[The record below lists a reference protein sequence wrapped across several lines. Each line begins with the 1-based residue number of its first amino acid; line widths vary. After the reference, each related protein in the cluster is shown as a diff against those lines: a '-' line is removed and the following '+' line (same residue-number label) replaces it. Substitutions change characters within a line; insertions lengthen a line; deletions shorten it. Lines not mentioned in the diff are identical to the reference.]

1 MSNKQDLK
9 EDIWL
14 PLIGFLNLYLIK
26 LTLDWIF
33 KGYKLIMNEITYR
46 VIKHTVG
53 VVALG
58 IVFKLK
64 LPEPFQDNEKL

>member
-1 MSNKQDLK
+1 
-9 EDIWL
+9 
-14 PLIGFLNLYLIK
+14 
-26 LTLDWIF
+26 
-33 KGYKLIMNEITYR
+33 MNEITYR